1 MRKSFSETK
10 IPYIPRSKISSARY
24 SNKENIPAN
33 KLAPV
38 VNRKKNLAKNT
49 QGLTDP
55 QIKRQGIGKSL
66 VAREVKRPE
75 TLKQNQPLQA
85 LPTFVKN
92 ELKEDEIMQK
102 VKEIK
107 GFNFASSL
115 LPNEL
120 KAEVSEYWKL
130 DELVCF
136 LKAVYV
142 PIALIGENELRN
154 SRTVMAELAIEK
166 FSGDIRLPQDKGKID
181 LILKNVPG
189 AFFKGLVSLK
199 IEEDVNWQ
207 EIVQMFPRT
216 KSLELSSNILEN
228 LEGIHLES
236 IQALENLTT
245 LKLHCPKFESL
256 NSLAGLA
263 HLMHLDVS
271 GCQLVRSLEGIQNLT
286 QLKTLK
292 LNACASLESL
302 DGIEHLTQLMHLE
315 LDGGER
321 LKNLNGIQS
330 LKLLKT
336 LNLKGCAGLQNLALL
351 SNLNQLNYLDISQCE
366 NLESL
371 EGIEGLI
378 NLTYFNIH
386 ACRNLCDV
394 YGIGAL
400 RKLTHLDMGW
410 CEKLRS
416 LDGLETL
423 TELKTLN
430 LKKCSLLENL
440 TILAGLTQ
448 LTDLDLSRASKL
460 KNLEGIEHL
469 KALTRLVIAQ
479 CPQLKNTKG
488 IEQLPY
494 LKLDPYEGI
503 EGFENGR
510 LMI

>member
-10 IPYIPRSKISSARY
+10 VSYIPRSKISSVRY

-66 VAREVKRPE
+66 AARKVKKPE
-75 TLKQNQPLQA
+75 TLKQNQPFQISPA
-85 LPTFVKN
+85 FVKN
-92 ELKEDEIMQK
+92 EFKEDEVMQ
-102 VKEIK
+102 ETEQLEDL
-107 GFNFASSL
+107 NFASSF

-120 KAEVSEYWKL
+120 QAIVSEYWTL
-130 DELVCF
+130 DELLCF
-136 LKAVYV
+136 LKAIYV
-142 PIALIGENELRN
+142 PQGIGESEIRK
-154 SRTVMAELAIEK
+154 SRIVMAELAIER

-181 LILKNVPG
+181 LILTNVPG
-189 AFFKGLVSLK
+189 VRFKGLVSLK
-199 IEEDVNWQ
+199 IEEGVKW
-207 EIVQMFPRT
+207 EELVQMFPGT
-216 KSLELSSNILEN
+216 KSLELSSKILEN

-292 LNACASLESL
+292 LSACASLESL
-302 DGIEHLTQLMHLE
+302 DGIERLTQLMHLE
-315 LDGGER
+315 LGGGER
-321 LKNLNGIQS
+321 LKNLNGIQN
-330 LKLLKT
+330 LRLLKT

-351 SNLNQLNYLDISQCE
+351 SNLTQLNYLNISQCE

-371 EGIEGLI
+371 EGIEVLI

-416 LDGLETL
+416 LDGIEVL
-423 TELKTLN
+423 TELKTLK
-430 LKKCSLLENL
+430 LHKRSLLENL

-460 KNLEGIEHL
+460 KNLEGIEYL

-479 CPQLKNTKG
+479 CPRLENTKG

-494 LKLDPYEGI
+494 LKLDLYEGI